1 MAVATSPRSRGAT
14 VASPVRGM
22 PRHRKPSMGGPPR
35 LPVGQEA
42 SGVDDLAFDRRAAIG
57 VGGGVG
63 GGGRGAAGPP
73 PPPGRT
79 GTRPG
84 PGHAP
89 PAPPPRPPPPRLP
102 PPPGPPA

>member
-63 GGGRGAAGPP
+63 GGGRAPGRPDPPPAQHSPRPGPGAPPPPPPAGPP
-73 PPPGRT
+73 PR
-79 GTRPG
+79 RR
-84 PGHAP
+84 
-89 PAPPPRPPPPRLP
+89 APPPGAP
-102 PPPGPPA
+102 